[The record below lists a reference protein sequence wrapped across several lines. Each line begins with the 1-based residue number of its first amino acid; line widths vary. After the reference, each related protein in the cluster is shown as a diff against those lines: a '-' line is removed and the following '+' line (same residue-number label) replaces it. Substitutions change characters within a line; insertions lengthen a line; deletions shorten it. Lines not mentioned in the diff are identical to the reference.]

1 MQVGENG
8 SECLHVLLHPFRAEP
23 CARRVVEEVVCNLL
37 LDSSRIKVVHGRL
50 IVRPDQRLVPLDI
63 VRHRSPTPE
72 RLIQQGYAEQRASAR
87 GATGCI
93 SSLQDTFH
101 SPPLANP
108 EAAWRIQL
116 PISGTTFAPLLK
128 ANLQDVVRFTGL
140 SRRQARPA
148 HARLG
153 PLHAVH

>member
-8 SECLHVLLHPFRAEP
+8 SECLHVLLRPFRAEP

-87 GATGCI
+87 GATGCT
-93 SSLQDTFH
+93 SSLQDTFD
-101 SPPLANP
+101 SPALANP
-108 EAAWRIQL
+108 EAA
-116 PISGTTFAPLLK
+116 
-128 ANLQDVVRFTGL
+128 
-140 SRRQARPA
+140 
-148 HARLG
+148 
-153 PLHAVH
+153 